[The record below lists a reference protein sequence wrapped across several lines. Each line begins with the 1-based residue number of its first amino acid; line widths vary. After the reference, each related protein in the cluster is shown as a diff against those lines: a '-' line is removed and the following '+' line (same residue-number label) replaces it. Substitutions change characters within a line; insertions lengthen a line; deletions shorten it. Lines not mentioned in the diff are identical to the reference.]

1 MDHPSEG
8 RGKESGH
15 GGECQ
20 CGLGRV
26 HTPCGSDDTRGLVLE
41 VLN

>member
-8 RGKESGH
+8 RGKEPGH
-15 GGECQ
+15 GGERQ

-26 HTPCGSDDTRGLVLE
+26 HTPCGSDDTGGLVLE